1 MIRRH
6 EPATSSRMSARV
18 LVLTLPLTLP
28 LALPLALGGCA
39 PTAFGLA
46 ASAGATTGVAAWEE
60 RGLKGAVND
69 TVVRAQIGDAWFQ
82 RDVDMFREVNLD
94 VYEGRVML
102 TGAVPSRKAREDS
115 VRLARAVPGVRDV
128 IDEIQPDGATITDI
142 ARDTWITTQLRSRL
156 TFDKQ
161 VQSINYSIV
170 TVNGAVY
177 IIGIAQ
183 DQAELD
189 RVIDQA
195 RRLGYV
201 KRVVSHVLL
210 RDDPRRFG

>member
-6 EPATSSRMSARV
+6 GRAR
-18 LVLTLPLTLP
+18 LPRLSVFALSI
-28 LALPLALGGCA
+28 LAAASLAGCA
-39 PTAFGLA
+39 SAPLGIMAG
-46 ASAGATTGVAAWEE
+46 AGATTGVAAWEE
-60 RGLKGAVND
+60 RGLKGAVSD
-69 TVVRAQIGDAWFQ
+69 TVIRAQINDAWFK
-82 RDVDMFREVNLD
+82 RDVDMYREVNLD
-94 VYEGRVML
+94 VYEGRVLL
-102 TGAVPSRKAREDS
+102 TGAVPNQKARADA
-115 VRLARAVPGVRDV
+115 VRLAREVQGVRDV

-142 ARDTWITTQLRSRL
+142 ARDTWITTQLRSQM

-177 IIGIAQ
+177 LIGIAQ

-189 RVIDQA
+189 RVLNMA
-195 RRLGYV
+195 RRLASV

-210 RDDPRRFG
+210 RDDPRRFS